1 MIKNKTNISSTLD
14 DYVRKMGVSNIIVY
28 NGAQETASSDWL
40 ARFRKYIISDECI
53 ELYHQN
59 QNLAERRD
67 RVLKLSFNK
76 LFHETRADTK
86 YW

>member
-1 MIKNKTNISSTLD
+1 MIKNKTNIFSTLD
-14 DYVRKMGVSNIIVY
+14 DYVRKMDVPNIIVY
-28 NGAQETASSDWL
+28 DSVHEIASSDWL
-40 ARFRKYIISDECI
+40 ARFRKYIISDECT

-67 RVLKLSFNK
+67 RVLKLSFDK
-76 LFHETRADTK
+76 LFHETRANTR